1 MHPDDTIRK
10 LTNTNENIDRIFL
23 SVYCDDLYRQNFLS
37 LYPSVNTDK
46 KIPLVYTKGIV
57 VGK

>member
-1 MHPDDTIRK
+1 MHPDDTIKK
-10 LTNTNENIDRIFL
+10 LTNTNENTDRIFL
-23 SVYCDDLYRQNFLS
+23 SVYCDDLYRQNFLA
-37 LYPSVNTDK
+37 LYPLVNTDE